1 MPGGLLNIVSYG
13 AANIMLNGNP
23 NKTFFTAVYK
33 KYTNFGLQRFRID
46 FEGQRNLSFD
56 SNTIMKF
63 KIPRYAELLWDTY
76 IVMNLPDIWSPLYP
90 RPDLTDVSGIPY
102 EFQWIE
108 NLGFNMIQEI
118 SILSGGATLS
128 QYSGEWMQNAISR
141 DEGPKIDLINRMTGN
156 VPELNNPENA
166 FNRINVYPTA
176 IYDGSCVNIEP
187 SIRGRQLYI
196 PLMAWFCYASKLALP
211 LVAMQYQEVYINI
224 EFKSIRELYTIR
236 AVDLPETAL
245 TITCPPIPAMPVTGL
260 APRRAPNAASV
271 TDQLWRFIQP
281 PPRPEAGAKPD
292 YIASWR
298 AYQNKR
304 NEWNTDIH
312 LIGTYVF
319 LSNDERRQ
327 FAARPHSYLVKEQH
341 QYDFLN
347 STGSQRVKIPSSNM
361 VSSYMF
367 RFRRSDV
374 NLRNQWSNYSNW
386 AYQDTLPQGLFLFD
400 GTHVV
405 ALTDPRGCWP
415 GNPMGFNFT
424 GCRTAENIK
433 DILINLGIL
442 MGGDYR
448 ENVTPAGL
456 YNYIEKYKRTS
467 GRAKDGLYFYNFCI
481 HSDRNIYQP
490 SGAQNT
496 NKFEYVW
503 FEFNTIQPPRL
514 NCLNGAQNVEVLC
527 DPSGA
532 IIGVRK
538 NTWALNEYNFDLRIF
553 EERYNVIKIMGG
565 RAGLAFAR

>member
-13 AANIMLNGNP
+13 AANIILNGNP
-23 NKTFFTAVYK
+23 TKTFFTAVYK

-46 FEGQRNLSFD
+46 FDGQRNLSFD
-56 SNTIMKF
+56 ANTIMKF
-63 KIPRYAELLWDTY
+63 KVPRYAELLWDTY
-76 IVMNLPDIWSPLYP
+76 IVMNLPDVWSPLYP
-90 RPDLTDVSGIPY
+90 RPDLKDLSGVPY
-102 EFQWIE
+102 EFRWIE

-118 SILSGGATLS
+118 SILSGGATLA

-141 DEGPKIDLINRMTGN
+141 DEGTKIDLINRMTGN
-156 VPELNNPENA
+156 VSELNNPGNA
-166 FNRINVYPTA
+166 FNRSNVYPTA
-176 IYDGSCVNIEP
+176 IFDSSCINIEP

-236 AVDLPETAL
+236 AVDLPENEI
-245 TITCPPIPAMPVTGL
+245 TITCPPILGMPDSGL
-260 APRRAPNAASV
+260 PPYRAPNAASV

-281 PPRPEAGAKPD
+281 PPKPESGALPD

-298 AYQNKR
+298 GYQNKR

-327 FAARPHSYLVKEQH
+327 FAARPHSYLIKEQY

-347 STGSQRVKIPSSNM
+347 STGSQRVKIQSSNM

-386 AYQDTLPQGLFLFD
+386 AYENQLPQGLFQFN
-400 GTHVV
+400 GTHMVP
-405 ALTDPRGCWP
+405 LSFSSWS
-415 GNPMGFNFT
+415 GNPQGFNFT

-442 MGGDYR
+442 MNGDYR
-448 ENVTPAGL
+448 ENVTAAGL
-456 YNYIEKYKRTS
+456 YNFIEKYKRTS

-490 SGAQNT
+490 SGAQNM
-496 NKFEYVW
+496 NKYDYVW

-532 IIGVRK
+532 IIGTRK

-553 EERYNVIKIMGG
+553 EERYNVIKILGG